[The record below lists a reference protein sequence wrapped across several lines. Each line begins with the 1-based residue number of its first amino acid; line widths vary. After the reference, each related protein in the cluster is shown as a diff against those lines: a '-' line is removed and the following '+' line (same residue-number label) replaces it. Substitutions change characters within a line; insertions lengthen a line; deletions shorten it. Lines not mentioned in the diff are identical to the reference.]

1 MPGYPEA
8 GYDAHMSVEN
18 RKARFDYEIL
28 ERFTAGIELLGSEV
42 KAVRAGKISLVG
54 AYVIIRGGEAYLS
67 GARIQTYQPNNL
79 SAAHDEARLKKLL
92 LSKEEL
98 ESLEKA
104 ENTKGLTIVPIKVY
118 NTGRFLK
125 LELGIARG
133 KKSFDKR
140 QAIKKQDVERD
151 LKRSL

>member
-1 MPGYPEA
+1 
-8 GYDAHMSVEN
+8 MSVEN